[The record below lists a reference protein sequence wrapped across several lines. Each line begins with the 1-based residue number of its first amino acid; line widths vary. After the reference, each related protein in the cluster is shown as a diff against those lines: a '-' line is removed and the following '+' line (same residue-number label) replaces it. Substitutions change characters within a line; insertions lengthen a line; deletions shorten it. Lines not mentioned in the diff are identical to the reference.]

1 MSLRREAREIA
12 VQSLY
17 AISPDIELREE
28 DLDDISKL
36 IALKME
42 ETLTFKK
49 KKIKRSQIEF
59 INSLIKNTL
68 SNIGEIDELI
78 QRFSKNWD
86 FSRISLI
93 DKSILRIAVSEIEF
107 SDTPGSVVINEAVEI
122 AKDFCGVKSSKFING
137 ILDAIFNRG

>member
-107 SDTPGSVVINEAVEI
+107 SNTPGSVVINEAVEI